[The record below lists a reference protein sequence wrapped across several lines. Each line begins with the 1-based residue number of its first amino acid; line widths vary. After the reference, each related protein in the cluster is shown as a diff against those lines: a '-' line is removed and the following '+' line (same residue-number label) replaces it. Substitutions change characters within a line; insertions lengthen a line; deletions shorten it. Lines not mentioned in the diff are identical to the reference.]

1 MAQNQFVKSWLRR
14 LLPVAIVAAAVG
26 LTVMLVSM
34 RPEPESVVQQER
46 VVPVQVVPVS
56 REDVR
61 LVIRSQGTVMP
72 RTETLLVAEVS
83 GVVRSVS
90 DKLIAGGF
98 VREGEV
104 LLTLDD
110 ADYQVAVDQAQ
121 ANLMSARAQ
130 LTQEQAQSEQAA
142 REWDMSGRSRDSAPV
157 LALRTPFLREAE
169 ARVLFAES
177 ELQRAQRQLERTR
190 VRAPYDALVREKI
203 ADIGQFLGAGAQV
216 ARIFATDYAEV
227 RLPLSTQ
234 DLNWL
239 QLPAPG
245 QPFVAPMPQVTLH
258 AGIGDKDHKWPA
270 ALVRTEGVVDS
281 SSRMIYVVVRIDDP
295 YQQLRS
301 DTRRQALMAG
311 TFVSA
316 DLPGTVLSGV
326 FKIPHSAMHNTDAV
340 LAMDADQRLRLRT
353 VTVIHTDAQWV
364 YARDGLQEGD
374 RLIVSPVQV
383 PIDGMRVSPEA
394 AQ

>member
-1 MAQNQFVKSWLRR
+1 MSRKPFVKSWLRR
-14 LLPVAIVAAAVG
+14 LLPVLIVASAIG
-26 LTVMLVSM
+26 LTVLLVSM

-46 VVPVQVVPVS
+46 VLPVQVVPVF
-56 REDVR
+56 REDVQ

-90 DKLIAGGF
+90 EKLIAGGF

-157 LALRTPFLREAE
+157 LALRTPYLREAE

-177 ELQRAQRQLERTR
+177 ELQRARRQLERTR

-203 ADIGQFLGAGAQV
+203 ADVGQFLGTGAQV
-216 ARIFATDYAEV
+216 ARVFATDYAEV

-234 DLNWL
+234 DLSWL

-245 QPFVAPMPQVTLH
+245 QPFDSQMSQVALH
-258 AGIGDKDHKWPA
+258 ASVGDKDYKWPA
-270 ALVRTEGVVDS
+270 VLVRTEGVVDS
-281 SSRMIYVVVRIDDP
+281 SSRMVYVVARVDDP
-295 YQQLRS
+295 YGQLRS
-301 DTRRQALMAG
+301 DTRRPVLMAG

-316 DLPGTVLSGV
+316 DLPGTTLNGV
-326 FKIPHSAMHNTDAV
+326 FKIPHSAMSNTDAV
-340 LAMDADQRLRLRT
+340 LVMDTGQRLRLRA
-353 VTVIHTDAQWV
+353 VSVIHTDAQWV
-364 YARDGLQEGD
+364 YTRDGLQDGD
-374 RLIVSPVQV
+374 QLIVSPVQV
-383 PIDGMRVSPEA
+383 PIDGMLVSPE
-394 AQ
+394 QRS